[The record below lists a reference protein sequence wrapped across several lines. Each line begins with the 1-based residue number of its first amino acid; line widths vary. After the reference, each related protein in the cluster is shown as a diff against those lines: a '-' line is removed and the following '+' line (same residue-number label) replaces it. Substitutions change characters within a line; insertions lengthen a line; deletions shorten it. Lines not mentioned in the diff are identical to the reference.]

1 MAMIPKS
8 DDENKKKLK
17 KAEKKQAKKNEG
29 ADKIFSFLKSYSDSA
44 ELLDFK
50 LASSTLGK
58 KVPVINS
65 GSIAL
70 DFALSSG
77 GLPKGRLIQFYGA
90 PGSGKTLMA
99 MIAMLE
105 AQKADPTAYQV
116 FIDAEGTFSMT
127 WAKILGLDG
136 DRIIHIDGDMAVNG
150 RKCFEMLLGEPKEDK
165 KHKLDGKKKEG
176 LLDQIVKGEAN
187 INMIVL
193 DSLGSIMPPGE
204 DTSAIGKMN
213 MSLLARFLTTTFR
226 KLSLELSKAK
236 IPFIIIN
243 HKKDSM
249 DPYGADHT
257 FSGGNTYSH
266 FLSANIYF
274 EIVNRADAK
283 IVDAKEQKIG
293 HTLRA
298 TIEKSKF
305 GPWPRKCE
313 FKVNFDIGIVNKEEE
328 IAVLAVDL
336 GVVNKPNAVSH
347 IYGDKKW
354 VGMAKFMEAIASDQ
368 ALADELVV
376 KIHAAREDMNDKER
390 AAQASTETVEDE
402 VSEEDDLESLPDAGE
417 SVEDGEEKE

>member
-1 MAMIPKS
+1 MS
-8 DDENKKKLK
+8 DEDNKKKLK
-17 KAEKKQAKKNEG
+17 KAEKK
-29 ADKIFSFLKSYSDSA
+29 ADKKEKANKILSFLKSYSDSD

-65 GSIAL
+65 GSLAL
-70 DFALSSG
+70 DNALSSG
-77 GLPKGRLIQFYGA
+77 GLPKGRLIQYYGA
-90 PGSGKTLMA
+90 PGSGKTLLA
-99 MIAMLE
+99 MIAMKE
-105 AQKADPTAYQV
+105 AQDADPESYQV

-127 WAKILGLDG
+127 WAKALGLDG

-165 KHKLDGKKKEG
+165 KTHKLAGKSKEG

-187 INMIVL
+187 INLIVL

-204 DTSAIGKMN
+204 DTSAVGKMN

-257 FSGGNTYSH
+257 FSGGNTYAH
-266 FLSANIYF
+266 FLSANVYF

-283 IVDAKEQKIG
+283 ILDSKEQKIG
-293 HTLRA
+293 HTIRA
-298 TIEKSKF
+298 KIEKSKF
-305 GPWPRKCE
+305 GPWPRQCE
-313 FKVNFDIGIVNKEEE
+313 FKVNFAI
-328 IAVLAVDL
+328 
-336 GVVNKPNAVSH
+336 GVVNKEDEIAQLALDYNVVQKPTTVTH
-347 IYGDKKW
+347 VYGDKKW
-354 VGMAKFMEAIASDQ
+354 VGLAKFVEAIASDS
-368 ALADELVV
+368 ALASELTE
-376 KIHAAREDMNDKER
+376 KIHAARESINDKER
-390 AAQASTETVEDE
+390 
-402 VSEEDDLESLPDAGE
+402 SEQS
-417 SVEDGEEKE
+417 GEEATEEVALEEEAV